1 MKETFKKKIIRLSEK
16 TPPNKFAEIGKLI
29 MENKARKLYY
39 AIEGNVG
46 FFITKLLRKIN

>member
-1 MKETFKKKIIRLSEK
+1 MKENSKKKIIRLSEK
-16 TPPNKFAEIGKLI
+16 TPPDKFVEMGKLI

-46 FFITKLLRKIN
+46 FFYYEIVEKK